1 MYLIFDNLADAELRA
16 DQEGQYRDYSF
27 WKYGVGTKWVTAPVE
42 TAEGDFALDVSGYE
56 LDDVEETLVVET
68 ITLPSPP
75 EEEEII

>member
-1 MYLIFDNLADAELRA
+1 MYLIFDNLADAEERA
-16 DQEGQYRDYSF
+16 DQEGQYRGYSF
-27 WKYGVGTKWVTAPVE
+27 WQYGIGTKWLTAPVE
-42 TAEGDFALDVSGYE
+42 TAEGDYALDVSGYE